1 VHMAQLLG
9 APIGLR
15 KGRIHTPSLR
25 ELSEEE

>member
-1 VHMAQLLG
+1 LG

-15 KGRIHTPSLR
+15 KGRLHTPSLR